1 MRMRFFLISL
11 ALVCLSIGPSA
22 FGQDPTGGSGGGSGS
37 GSPMDGQGVKDYL
50 LGPGDELDV
59 KFFQQPDLNTR
70 TNVDDTG
77 KISLPF
83 LKEPIQAS
91 CRTDKDLAKDVTK
104 AYEKFFKNPQISV
117 RVTGRLSRPPIAVY
131 GAVRD
136 PQRMQALRKVK
147 LNEIL
152 SFAGGTT
159 ERSNGTIQIIH
170 TAPELCADPGEPVET
185 QATTDN
191 AAPKIFLYKTRD
203 IIAGVPEANPF
214 VRPGDVVMA
223 LEALPIY
230 VTGSVVSSQG
240 LYLTEGMTL
249 QRALSMVGGPRQEAK
264 ANAITIYRRDP
275 STGEAKM
282 IPVDYALIKKQ
293 QKPDITLQAYDIID
307 VPEASMF
314 GRTRIMQT
322 LASGLISG
330 MSSAVSGP
338 MTYLP
343 NRVIY

>member
-1 MRMRFFLISL
+1 MRFFLISL
-11 ALVCLSIGPSA
+11 ALVCLCMGTSA
-22 FGQDPTGGSGGGSGS
+22 FGQEPPGGTSGGTGTSLDSMGI
-37 GSPMDGQGVKDYL
+37 KEYL
-50 LGPGDELDV
+50 LAPGDELEV
-59 KFFQQPDLNTR
+59 KFFQQPDLNTK
-70 TNVDDTG
+70 TTVDADGTV
-77 KISLPF
+77 SLPF
-83 LKEPIQAS
+83 LKKPIQAS
-91 CRTDKDLAKDVTK
+91 CRTDKDLAKDVTT

-159 ERSNGTIQIIH
+159 EKSNGTIQIVH
-170 TAPELCADPGEPVET
+170 TAPVLCPEPGEPVET
-185 QATTDN
+185 QATAEND
-191 AAPKIFLYKTRD
+191 APKFYLYKTRD
-203 IIAGVPEANPF
+203 IIAGVPEANPY

-230 VTGSVVSSQG
+230 VTGSVVSPQG

-249 QRALSMVGGPRQEAK
+249 QRALSMVGGPRREAK
-264 ANAITIYRRDP
+264 ATAVTIYRRDP
-275 STGEAKM
+275 ETGKPSM
-282 IPVDYALIKKQ
+282 IPVDYVAIKKQ

-307 VPEASMF
+307 VPEANMF
-314 GRTRIMQT
+314 GRQRIMQT
-322 LASGLISG
+322 LAGGLISG
-330 MSSAVSGP
+330 MSSAISGP